1 MGFAIYEAMSP
12 SLAREVGPGNL
23 PNLFAD
29 ESVFSLYSADPSL
42 FQLDP
47 KHHKI
52 IIINIVLRVPFRK

>member
-12 SLAREVGPGNL
+12 SLAGEVGPGNP

-42 FQLDP
+42 SQ
-47 KHHKI
+47 
-52 IIINIVLRVPFRK
+52 